1 MKVKRSGHLV
11 ECCAPY
17 GLIQLDVFF
26 IFFKLRMNSTE
37 NSELL
42 QQKQNTEA
50 RDKV

>member
-1 MKVKRSGHLV
+1 MSEKIWSFGWMSCSLWIDTIG
-11 ECCAPY
+11 C
-17 GLIQLDVFF
+17 FF

>member
-17 GLIQLDVFF
+17 GLIQLDV
-26 IFFKLRMNSTE
+26 FFKLRMNSTE